1 MVSPYF
7 PEYKVWIESCG
18 CTCVEAPAKPYT
30 FQLSVGSIMRA
41 ITPRT
46 AAIIVN
52 SPNNPTGAVYSRDV
66 LERLANCLLEV
77 NRDREAPIFIISDEP
92 YRETRTVRRSRG
104 FRPSTSIRWC
114 AIPTPSRCRCRASAW
129 LVLVPPSC
137 HESARVMAAVA
148 GSARA
153 LGFVCAPSL
162 FQRVVIDCV
171 DEPVMSRPT
180 TVTAA
185 RSCIPWGRWG
195 TQWSSRRVP
204 STCGFVRLSRMP
216 RRFASAPASSSCCP
230 CRPIALA
237 PRLGARGL
245 LRELRDH
252 RALAARLASAHGFV
266 SLEPGSSGHCVALLV
281 RRHLPCVRAPDAR
294 VLSVR
299 VSCTESAI
307 EEGRHHGIPY
317 LGRRPHAHALLAP
330 RVFDHPGE
338 RAGGLCRRPR
348 DLGIDRPLEQ
358 HALPRAAYSQ
368 LPVLPQHGDLAANL
382 GGVTVLHGCEA
393 DIEGLDGSLFG
404 QDIPCRES
412 ITGGTYASE
421 RSLFERVTESADYV
435 IASVHNTDF
444 AKGCSISDITDMYV
458 AVLEQPRVFILGH
471 TGRSGLPY
479 DLDTVLACA
488 KEHHKLIEV
497 NEHSLEGGSKHEGV
511 CRKIAERCAEMGVGI
526 AVSSD
531 AHIAPQIGRFSAVER
546 MLEEI
551 HFPEEL
557 IMNRGREPFLRELA
571 ASGVCDLSQV
581 LGEQS

>member
-1 MVSPYF
+1 MAYRILGDVHTHTLYSRHAYSTIQENVRAASAAGLEILGSTDHLSSMLY
-7 PEYKVWIESCG
+7 PEQHIRN
-18 CTCVEAPAKPYT
+18 
-30 FQLSVGSIMRA
+30 FQFFLNTVIW
-41 ITPRT
+41 PRT
-46 AAIIVN
+46 W
-52 SPNNPTGAVYSRDV
+52 
-66 LERLANCLLEV
+66 E
-77 NRDREAPIFIISDEP
+77 
-92 YRETRTVRRSRG
+92 
-104 FRPSTSIRWC
+104 
-114 AIPTPSRCRCRASAW
+114 
-129 LVLVPPSC
+129 
-137 HESARVMAAVA
+137 
-148 GSARA
+148 
-153 LGFVCAPSL
+153 
-162 FQRVVIDCV
+162 
-171 DEPVMSRPT
+171 
-180 TVTAA
+180 
-185 RSCIPWGRWG
+185 
-195 TQWSSRRVP
+195 
-204 STCGFVRLSRMP
+204 
-216 RRFASAPASSSCCP
+216 
-230 CRPIALA
+230 
-237 PRLGARGL
+237 
-245 LRELRDH
+245 
-252 RALAARLASAHGFV
+252 
-266 SLEPGSSGHCVALLV
+266 
-281 RRHLPCVRAPDAR
+281 
-294 VLSVR
+294 
-299 VSCTESAI
+299 
-307 EEGRHHGIPY
+307 
-317 LGRRPHAHALLAP
+317 
-330 RVFDHPGE
+330 
-338 RAGGLCRRPR
+338 
-348 DLGIDRPLEQ
+348 
-358 HALPRAAYSQ
+358 
-368 LPVLPQHGDLAANL
+368 
-382 GGVTVLHGCEA
+382 GVTVLHGCEA

-412 ITGGTYASE
+412 ITSGTYASE